1 VQGTELP
8 WPCMLVPMYKLTII
22 ALLLAACDS
31 DPCDTTSTTT
41 TGEPELTTS
50 VSDTSSSTGEPPEVK
65 KVGDGCSAWDGCN
78 PGEPLPG
85 QGGLK
90 CLLPWSYCTS
100 FCDVDAQC
108 AVANYV
114 NEFDQM
120 VVFTCETFPDGLKM
134 CFANAD

>member
-1 VQGTELP
+1 
-8 WPCMLVPMYKLTII
+8 MLAPMYKLTLIT
-22 ALLLAACDS
+22 LLLAACDS
-31 DPCDTTSTTT
+31 DHCDTTSTTT
-41 TGEPELTTS
+41 TGEAELTTS

-65 KVGDGCSAWDGCN
+65 TVGDGCSAWDGCN